1 ELELQELEDYPN
13 YQDLRKLERP
23 EPIERTQVKKTLYDE
38 NSIVV
43 PTAFNLDPSQQKS
56 ITKALRE
63 LIKIDKV
70 TPEFEIKPELIC
82 GIEVQINHYK
92 MVWQVAGYLRE
103 ID

>member
-1 ELELQELEDYPN
+1 MHKSSLLPS
-13 YQDLRKLERP
+13 
-23 EPIERTQVKKTLYDE
+23 E
-38 NSIVV
+38 NICGV
-43 PTAFNLDPSQQKS
+43 FLN
-56 ITKALRE
+56 ILRE

-92 MVWQVAGYLRE
+92 MVWHVSGYLRE